1 MEHWLER
8 YLAIPA
14 DLQAKLLETLL
25 TLGGLWLIHRLSLT
39 LVYRRSVDPWT
50 RYRWRKSLTYLAS
63 FLGVVLLGRIW
74 IESVAAVATFAG
86 LLSAGLAIA
95 LRDPIVNLAGWIY
108 LVWRRPFEVG
118 DRIQIGPNA
127 GDVIDLHVFAF
138 TLNEIG
144 NWVDA
149 DQSTGRIVHV
159 PNGRVFTEAVANYD
173 RGFRYIWNEIPVV
186 VSFESNW
193 KLAKSILERIATKYA
208 EHLTEKAE
216 KDLLEASRQ
225 YFIAYTRLTP
235 IVYTS
240 VVDMGVRLTMRY
252 LIQPRHRRGSEQAI
266 WQDVL
271 DEFAACP
278 DIDFAYPTTR
288 SYRNS
293 EEGKPGTRGGAR

>member
-1 MEHWLER
+1 MDHWLQD
-8 YLAIPA
+8 YLP
-14 DLQAKLLETLL
+14 LPPGVQSKLLETLL
-25 TLGGLWLIHRLSLT
+25 TVGGLWLVHRLVLA
-39 LVYRRSVDPWT
+39 LVYRRSRDPWT
-50 RYRWRKSLTYLAS
+50 RYRWRKSLTYLA
-63 FLGVVLLGRIW
+63 FVLGVVLLGHIW
-74 IESVAAVATFAG
+74 VESVAAVATFLG
-86 LLSAGLAIA
+86 LVSAGLAIA

-118 DRIQIGPNA
+118 DRVQIGANA
-127 GDVIDLHVFAF
+127 GDVIDLHVFNF

-149 DQSTGRIVHV
+149 DQSTGRIIHI

-173 RGFRYIWNEIPVV
+173 KGFRYIWNEIPVV
-186 VSFESNW
+186 VTFESNW
-193 KLAKSILERIATKYA
+193 KLAKAILERIAVKHA
-208 EHLTEKAE
+208 EHLTEQAE

-225 YFIAYTRLTP
+225 FFISYTRLTP

-240 VVDMGVRLTMRY
+240 VVEIGVRLTMRY

-278 DIDFAYPTTR
+278 DIDFAYQTIR
-288 SYRNS
+288 QFRNP
-293 EEGKPGTRGGAR
+293 EEGKPGTRPA

>member
-1 MEHWLER
+1 MDHWIQD
-8 YLAIPA
+8 YLP
-14 DLQAKLLETLL
+14 LPPGVQSKLLETLL
-25 TLGGLWLIHRLSLT
+25 TVGGLWLVHRLVLA
-39 LVYRRSVDPWT
+39 LVYRRSRDPWT
-50 RYRWRKSLTYLAS
+50 RYRWRKSLTYLA
-63 FLGVVLLGRIW
+63 FVLGVVLLGHIW
-74 IESVAAVATFAG
+74 VESVAAVATFLG
-86 LLSAGLAIA
+86 LVSAGLAIA

-118 DRIQIGPNA
+118 DRVQIGANA
-127 GDVIDLHVFAF
+127 GDVIDLHVFNF

-149 DQSTGRIVHV
+149 DQSTGRIIHI

-173 RGFRYIWNEIPVV
+173 KGFRYIWNEIPVV
-186 VSFESNW
+186 VTFESNW
-193 KLAKSILERIATKYA
+193 KLAKAILERIAVKHA
-208 EHLTEKAE
+208 EHLTEQAE

-225 YFIAYTRLTP
+225 FFISYTRLTP

-240 VVDMGVRLTMRY
+240 VVEIGVRLTMRY

-278 DIDFAYPTTR
+278 DIDFAYQTIR
-288 SYRNS
+288 QFRNP
-293 EEGKPGTRGGAR
+293 EEGKPGTRPA

>member
-1 MEHWLER
+1 MGDWLR
-8 YLAIPA
+8 QYLSIPA
-14 DLQAKLLETLL
+14 DLESKLLGTLI
-25 TLGGLWLIHRLSLT
+25 TVAAIWLARRLSLA
-39 LVYRRSVDPWT
+39 LVYRRSRDPWT
-50 RYRWRKSLTYLAS
+50 RYRWRKSLTYLAF
-63 FLGVVLLGRIW
+63 FLNVVLLGRIW
-74 IESVAAVATFAG
+74 IESPGTVATFLG
-86 LLSAGLAIA
+86 LVSAGLAIA

-118 DRIQIGPNA
+118 DRVQVGTNA
-127 GDVIDLHVFAF
+127 GDVIDLHVFNF

-149 DQSTGRIVHV
+149 DQSTGRIIHI
-159 PNGRVFTEAVANYD
+159 PNGRVFTESVANYD

-186 VSFESNW
+186 VTFESNW
-193 KLAKSILERIATKYA
+193 KLAKAILERIAVKHA
-208 EHLTEKAE
+208 EHMTEQAE

-225 YFIAYTRLTP
+225 YFISYTRLTP

-240 VVDMGVRLTMRY
+240 VVDIGVRLTMRY

-278 DIDFAYPTTR
+278 DIDFAYHTVR
-288 SYRNS
+288 SFRNT
-293 EEGKPGTRGGAR
+293 EEGKPGARAGG